1 MKKREEEGVRYNRR
15 REARG
20 SESESESESEKEREK
35 ESESVEWV
43 IAGTRSV

>member
-20 SESESESESEKEREK
+20 RGSESESEKEREK